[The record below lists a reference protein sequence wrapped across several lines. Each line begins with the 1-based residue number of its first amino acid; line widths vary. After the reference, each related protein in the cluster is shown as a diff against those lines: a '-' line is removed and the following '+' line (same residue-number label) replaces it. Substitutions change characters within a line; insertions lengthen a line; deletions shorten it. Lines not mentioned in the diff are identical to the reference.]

1 MFKWL
6 KRHLAGATFGLAM
19 GLVAASYANVTSTL
33 PTYTGPQDPSQL
45 NAMFTQLVNA
55 ANSQLFNYITIS
67 SDSSELGEL
76 QISGPNSNTWASNGT
91 TATTMTSLGPSGS
104 HTTVQTWLVVFDTNG
119 FKRFIPAY

>member
-6 KRHLAGATFGLAM
+6 KRHLGGVAFGLGM

-55 ANSQLFNYITIS
+55 ANTQLFNYINMPTS
-67 SDSSELGEL
+67 GAEAGEL
-76 QISGPNSNTWASNGT
+76 QISGPNSNTWAANGT
-91 TATTMTSLGPSGS
+91 IGTTMTSLGPQGS
-104 HTTVQTWLVVFDTNG
+104 HTTVQEWLVVFDTNG
-119 FKRFIPAY
+119 FMRFIPAY

>member
-6 KRHLAGATFGLAM
+6 KKHLAGATFGLAM

-55 ANSQLFNYITIS
+55 ANSQLFNYINMPTS
-67 SDSSELGEL
+67 GTEAGEI
-76 QISGPNSNTWASNGT
+76 QISGPNSNTWAANGSI
-91 TATTMTSLGPSGS
+91 ATSLTSLGPQGS

-119 FKRFIPAY
+119 FMRFIPAF